1 MLLFHSTPLNP
12 RSERRVLLIRGDSP
26 FLTTNSFFLKKILFW
41 GTMAFLIILFEGKTS
56 KAVSRTFFCK
66 RPCTRTTYDVQQMP
80 VIESD
85 DFMIGLNFELSVDL
99 TWNRFSSSIWDVI
112 TGFGGSV
119 SIVLYSISLSS
130 RYPQWGSPTPHVVFQ
145 ISVFL

>member
-1 MLLFHSTPLNP
+1 
-12 RSERRVLLIRGDSP
+12 
-26 FLTTNSFFLKKILFW
+26 
-41 GTMAFLIILFEGKTS
+41 MAFLIILFEGKTS

-85 DFMIGLNFELSVDL
+85 DFYIGLNFELSVDL

-119 SIVLYSISLSS
+119 SIVLSPPLPTWLFQYSYEACLGEQRSHLVVDPNACCPNLPGVSFNSHIFS
-130 RYPQWGSPTPHVVFQ
+130 RIVQL
-145 ISVFL
+145 I